1 MAINKQIKIARGSH
15 TSIARITSDKLVAW
29 EPIYDKDRKY
39 LYIWNGEGEPSKN
52 LNPIITNKIIGYI
65 DGDDGGSSKYEFNA
79 NDTGAF
85 IKSNTTQFDVK
96 GIGSDNSILSATDL
110 NLIFKGD
117 LKSGYNTIY
126 INSTDTLTATDISGR
141 GGTLSNFGIVTGNRD
156 ITTGSGTIST
166 STRITTPEI
175 SGVNNTLS
183 VDATSGVNF
192 NGNIITPKISGVN
205 NTLSIDATSSVSF
218 NGNIT
223 ATDKTITAKTFIGE
237 YETGDDT
244 LSINK
249 WSNTAQG
256 KTILRVKGNSFLYYE
271 SLLGVIAKPQTI
283 VNSDIGVETLTSSSK
298 NYIVGFG
305 LDTKDKNINA
315 GTGSVTAAKFIGNL
329 DGTSTYADYAS
340 SDKSKGTIEERLTNL
355 GFKQSSISL
364 SSGFAAVQNSVT
376 RQGNYVIGFAQV
388 YGGTLADVKVSDAK
402 WAYTDV
408 VIGTLSNEFR
418 PKTEQMFNCS
428 VETDVLSTSE
438 SSIQIY
444 TYSRIIIS
452 TNGTITLRMYYRS
465 YRGTGQV
472 IFQTRVASSAPSS
485 AVASNVIQLNFG
497 YEALPLK

>member
-1 MAINKQIKIARGSH
+1 MGDLRHQILLARGS
-15 TSIARITSDKLVAW
+15 TSNVNNKKSNLSYGEPLFDREMNYLYIGQKNSGANNPITSDRVW
-29 EPIYDKDRKY
+29 
-39 LYIWNGEGEPSKN
+39 G
-52 LNPIITNKIIGYI
+52 KINNIEY
-65 DGDDGGSSKYEFNA
+65 SFNA
-79 NDTGAF
+79 DSTGAY
-85 IKSNTTQFDVK
+85 IKSNTLQFDVK
-96 GIGSDNSILSATDL
+96 DTSNNNILSATNS

-117 LKSGYNTIY
+117 LKSGDKIIY
-126 INSTDTLTATDISGR
+126 TSNTDTLTVTDISSR
-141 GGTLSNFGIVTGNRD
+141 SGGTLSNFGIITGNRN
-156 ITTGSGTIST
+156 ITAGTGTIST
-166 STRITTPEI
+166 SANVT
-175 SGVNNTLS
+175 
-183 VDATSGVNF
+183 
-192 NGNIITPKISGVN
+192 TPKISGVN

-340 SDKSKGTIEERLTNL
+340 SDKSKGTIEQRLTNL
-355 GFKQSSISL
+355 GFKQGTISVDGSL
-364 SSGFAAVQNSVT
+364 ITRVT
-376 RQGNYVIGFAQV
+376 KNYLYRQGNYVIGHFSCT
-388 YGGTLADVKVSDAK
+388 GGDFL
-402 WAYTDV
+402 
-408 VIGTLSNEFR
+408 
-418 PKTEQMFNCS
+418 Q
-428 VETDVLSTSE
+428 STSTGNTLK
-438 SSIQIY
+438 I
-444 TYSRIIIS
+444 
-452 TNGTITLRMYYRS
+452 GTITSEFIPNSSENVVINGGLVYTIFDSTNYNMNAIQCIILNSEVYLQLVAIH
-465 YRGTGQV
+465 GTTFSWDK
-472 IFQTRVASSAPSS
+472 ISSTPKLDI
-485 AVASNVIQLNFG
+485 VFG